1 MEPYRSLFPH
11 ASLLLP
17 ETEAL
22 VRRVLVLPTGV
33 AVTEADVSAV
43 CTLLRFLI
51 GHAAEV
57 RAKLQPAGAAPTGA
71 VRRGGD
77 QRRPA

>member
-1 MEPYRSLFPH
+1 
-11 ASLLLP
+11 
-17 ETEAL
+17 

-43 CTLLRFLI
+43 CALLRFLI

-57 RAKLQPAGAAPTGA
+57 RARLQP
-71 VRRGGD
+71 
-77 QRRPA
+77 